1 MKWHNFSVAYLN
13 SWLWTPTTKQQRE
26 NAMNFENTIF
36 NNDAINFVNEDI
48 QAISEAPL
56 IDFWGTEF
64 VECAADEDA
73 LIADEFF
80 Q

>member
-1 MKWHNFSVAYLN
+1 
-13 SWLWTPTTKQQRE
+13 
-26 NAMNFENTIF
+26 MNFENTIF